1 MDVYTLLPASVAWL
15 ANALVMLSSTAED
28 EEIEVRISVG
38 VLAGLATQNLN
49 LEKAC
54 QVNLNYGE
62 HICSELTARHTANYT
77 TEETRVQELV
87 AWMTVWKMA
96 LSSSFPAVIILF
108 LGSWS
113 DRHARRKPCL
123 LIPIIGEFLTSLGL
137 IVCTYF
143 FMELPMEAAG
153 VVEALF
159 PALTGGWATMFVGV
173 FSYVADVT
181 TDEMRTFR
189 MGVVNVFVS
198 LGMPFGIALSGILFQ
213 KIGFYGMFSLSSV
226 LYVMGFTYGV
236 LSVKETRPPIPR
248 PEGVGF
254 LKDFFDIRHV
264 KDTLQVAF
272 KQRKGN
278 RRMRVIMIMI
288 LSIVLVGPMFGE
300 SAINYLFT
308 RYKFNWNEVDYSMY
322 ATYTVIVHLIG
333 TMIAITLFSRVLKW
347 DDGLIGFIGCV
358 SKITASF
365 VYAFSSAPWMLF
377 VGQVVEMLAGAGGI
391 TMRSMASKL
400 VPSDELGKMNS
411 LFGICEIAAPLVYS
425 PMYSL
430 VYASTLKTLPG
441 AVYLLGAALLVPAAA
456 MFMTMYLLQKQDTL
470 NNTVQM
476 NEVRPNNIQSNN
488 ELESKSRT
496 NQAFESDEGD
506 VCSILGMKDTPYESG
521 VFRLE
526 IVIPDRYPFEPPHVR
541 FVTPIYH
548 PNVDESGRICLDM
561 LKLPPKGTWRPVFSL
576 AGLLTSIQLLQATPN
591 PDDPLMADILP
602 TITTLPIQ
610 FTAVTRRTTL
620 PIRFTAVTRRTT
632 LPIRFTA
639 VTRRTTLPIWFTAV
653 TRQTTLPI
661 RFTAVTHRT
670 TQPIRFTAVTRRP
683 TLPIRFT
690 TVIRRTTL
698 PARFT
703 AVTRRTCSPAPSTPP
718 SPPWILPPM
727 GPNKGYTSR
736 SGKKEQAHRQK
747 EENLRAAHPGYS
759 TVASHPSAGSSSTPE
774 RSAAPTSLTSPHLKE
789 SIPP

>member
-1 MDVYTLLPASVAWL
+1 MNLKEKCKHITANITVEPILAAYILPNTLAALATQNLYLEKACRLNLNYSDKVCTEIIRGNGSIYPTEEMNSAELVVYMGGALSGILLRLVGYYGVFSVAL
-15 ANALVMLSSTAED
+15 AMNIMGFIYCLLKVKEAKPPIPSLIGVAFLRDLFDISHVKETFRVGFKKREGNCRQLIVLLLVLDILLGGPIFGESQLGYYFTRVRLNWNEVNFSLYATYGGIVGLVGPLIEFFGGVTIIAMRSIVSKLVPTTDIGQLNSLFGVCDALTPILYSTVYNTVYANTQETL
-28 EEIEVRISVG
+28 IGTIYIMSAVLMTPPAIIFI

-226 LYVMGFTYGV
+226 LYVMGFTYGI

-272 KQRKGN
+272 KHRKGN

-333 TMIAITLFSRVLKW
+333 
-347 DDGLIGFIGCV
+347 
-358 SKITASF
+358 
-365 VYAFSSAPWMLF
+365 
-377 VGQVVEMLAGAGGI
+377 
-391 TMRSMASKL
+391 
-400 VPSDELGKMNS
+400 KMNS

-430 VYASTLKTLPG
+430 VYAFTLKTLPG

-456 MFMTMYLLQKQDTL
+456 MFMTMYLLQKKDTL

-476 NEVRPNNIQSNN
+476 NEVRLNN

-506 VCSILGMKDTPYESG
+506 V
-521 VFRLE
+521 
-526 IVIPDRYPFEPPHVR
+526 H
-541 FVTPIYH
+541 
-548 PNVDESGRICLDM
+548 
-561 LKLPPKGTWRPVFSL
+561 
-576 AGLLTSIQLLQATPN
+576 
-591 PDDPLMADILP
+591 
-602 TITTLPIQ
+602 
-610 FTAVTRRTTL
+610 
-620 PIRFTAVTRRTT
+620 
-632 LPIRFTA
+632 
-639 VTRRTTLPIWFTAV
+639 
-653 TRQTTLPI
+653 
-661 RFTAVTHRT
+661 
-670 TQPIRFTAVTRRP
+670 
-683 TLPIRFT
+683 
-690 TVIRRTTL
+690 
-698 PARFT
+698 
-703 AVTRRTCSPAPSTPP
+703 
-718 SPPWILPPM
+718 
-727 GPNKGYTSR
+727 SR
-736 SGKKEQAHRQK
+736 
-747 EENLRAAHPGYS
+747 
-759 TVASHPSAGSSSTPE
+759 
-774 RSAAPTSLTSPHLKE
+774 
-789 SIPP
+789 

>member
-1 MDVYTLLPASVAWL
+1 MNLKEKCKHITANITIEPILAAYILPNTLAALATQNLYLEKACRLNLNYSDKVCTEIIRGNGSIYPTEEMNSAELVVYMGGALSGILLRLVGYYGVFSVAL
-15 ANALVMLSSTAED
+15 AMNIMGFTYCLLKVKEVKPPIPSPVGVAFLRDLFDISHVKETFRVGFKKREGNCRQLIVLLLVLDILLGGPIFGPLIEIFGGVTMIAMRSIVSKLVPTTDIGQLNSLFGVCDALTPILYSTVYNTVYANTQETL
-28 EEIEVRISVG
+28 IGTIYIMSAVLMTPPAIIFI

-333 TMIAITLFSRVLKW
+333 
-347 DDGLIGFIGCV
+347 
-358 SKITASF
+358 
-365 VYAFSSAPWMLF
+365 
-377 VGQVVEMLAGAGGI
+377 
-391 TMRSMASKL
+391 
-400 VPSDELGKMNS
+400 KMNS

-476 NEVRPNNIQSNN
+476 NEVRLNNIQSNN

-506 VCSILGMKDTPYESG
+506 VCS
-521 VFRLE
+521 R
-526 IVIPDRYPFEPPHVR
+526 
-541 FVTPIYH
+541 
-548 PNVDESGRICLDM
+548 
-561 LKLPPKGTWRPVFSL
+561 
-576 AGLLTSIQLLQATPN
+576 
-591 PDDPLMADILP
+591 
-602 TITTLPIQ
+602 
-610 FTAVTRRTTL
+610 
-620 PIRFTAVTRRTT
+620 
-632 LPIRFTA
+632 
-639 VTRRTTLPIWFTAV
+639 
-653 TRQTTLPI
+653 
-661 RFTAVTHRT
+661 
-670 TQPIRFTAVTRRP
+670 
-683 TLPIRFT
+683 
-690 TVIRRTTL
+690 
-698 PARFT
+698 
-703 AVTRRTCSPAPSTPP
+703 
-718 SPPWILPPM
+718 
-727 GPNKGYTSR
+727 
-736 SGKKEQAHRQK
+736 
-747 EENLRAAHPGYS
+747 
-759 TVASHPSAGSSSTPE
+759 
-774 RSAAPTSLTSPHLKE
+774 
-789 SIPP
+789 

>member
-1 MDVYTLLPASVAWL
+1 MENQPSKDQNANNTSSVDWKEMSLKEKCVYLRSNITVEPIL
-15 ANALVMLSSTAED
+15 ACYVMPS
-28 EEIEVRISVG
+28 

-226 LYVMGFTYGV
+226 LYVMGFTYGI

-333 TMIAITLFSRVLKW
+333 
-347 DDGLIGFIGCV
+347 
-358 SKITASF
+358 
-365 VYAFSSAPWMLF
+365 
-377 VGQVVEMLAGAGGI
+377 
-391 TMRSMASKL
+391 
-400 VPSDELGKMNS
+400 KMNS

-430 VYASTLKTLPG
+430 VYAFTLKTLPG

-456 MFMTMYLLQKQDTL
+456 MFMTMYLLQKKDTL

-476 NEVRPNNIQSNN
+476 NEVRLNN

-506 VCSILGMKDTPYESG
+506 VHSILGMKDTPYESG

-526 IVIPDRYPFEPPHVR
+526 IVIPDKYPFEPPHVR

-591 PDDPLMADILP
+591 PDDPLMADINSA
-602 TITTLPIQ
+602 TKVGQ
-610 FTAVTRRTTL
+610 EA
-620 PIRFTAVTRRTT
+620 A
-632 LPIRFTA
+632 
-639 VTRRTTLPIWFTAV
+639 
-653 TRQTTLPI
+653 RQTDKSSI
-661 RFTAVTHRT
+661 V
-670 TQPIRFTAVTRRP
+670 
-683 TLPIRFT
+683 
-690 TVIRRTTL
+690 
-698 PARFT
+698 
-703 AVTRRTCSPAPSTPP
+703 
-718 SPPWILPPM
+718 
-727 GPNKGYTSR
+727 
-736 SGKKEQAHRQK
+736 
-747 EENLRAAHPGYS
+747 RAAKLVRGKLHN
-759 TVASHPSAGSSSTPE
+759 
-774 RSAAPTSLTSPHLKE
+774 LQ
-789 SIPP
+789 

>member
-1 MDVYTLLPASVAWL
+1 MENQPSKDQNANNTSSVNWKEMSLKEKCVYLRSNITVEPIL
-15 ANALVMLSSTAED
+15 ACYVMPS
-28 EEIEVRISVG
+28 

-226 LYVMGFTYGV
+226 LYVMGFTYGI
-236 LSVKETRPPIPR
+236 LSVKETRPLIPR

-254 LKDFFDIRHV
+254 FKDFFDIRHV

-322 ATYTVIVHLIG
+322 ATYTVIIHLIG
-333 TMIAITLFSRVLKW
+333 QF
-347 DDGLIGFIGCV
+347 
-358 SKITASF
+358 
-365 VYAFSSAPWMLF
+365 
-377 VGQVVEMLAGAGGI
+377 VEMLAGAGGI
-391 TMRSMASKL
+391 AMRSMASKL

-456 MFMTMYLLQKQDTL
+456 MFMTMYLLQKQDTIKNA
-470 NNTVQM
+470 NNAVQM
-476 NEVRPNNIQSNN
+476 NDVTSNNVQWNN

-496 NQAFESDEGD
+496 NQAFENDEGD
-506 VCSILGMKDTPYESG
+506 VRSRVLSVLIAS
-521 VFRLE
+521 
-526 IVIPDRYPFEPPHVR
+526 
-541 FVTPIYH
+541 
-548 PNVDESGRICLDM
+548 S
-561 LKLPPKGTWRPVFSL
+561 
-576 AGLLTSIQLLQATPN
+576 LLQAMGTQPY
-591 PDDPLMADILP
+591 ARRCHG
-602 TITTLPIQ
+602 
-610 FTAVTRRTTL
+610 ARRT
-620 PIRFTAVTRRTT
+620 FSVY
-632 LPIRFTA
+632 
-639 VTRRTTLPIWFTAV
+639 
-653 TRQTTLPI
+653 
-661 RFTAVTHRT
+661 
-670 TQPIRFTAVTRRP
+670 
-683 TLPIRFT
+683 
-690 TVIRRTTL
+690 
-698 PARFT
+698 
-703 AVTRRTCSPAPSTPP
+703 PP
-718 SPPWILPPM
+718 LFDHS
-727 GPNKGYTSR
+727 
-736 SGKKEQAHRQK
+736 
-747 EENLRAAHPGYS
+747 
-759 TVASHPSAGSSSTPE
+759 
-774 RSAAPTSLTSPHLKE
+774 
-789 SIPP
+789 